1 MSSTHQKRLVDH
13 LDDLR
18 NMAADPN
25 AAYTVT
31 EKLYDTL
38 CSVESVVIA
47 TAVTSLLTTIL
58 KTALKTEGDTLAMAA
73 LRKRV
78 RNAIDPL
85 LKQMLKAYDADII
98 TRLILH
104 LLSGLQTT
112 KKCLKQLQEKNE
124 LIYVEITMQRL
135 NQCLKLTTMQHV

>member
-1 MSSTHQKRLVDH
+1 
-13 LDDLR
+13 
-18 NMAADPN
+18 MAADQN

-31 EKLYDTL
+31 DKLYDTL
-38 CSVESVVIA
+38 CQIEAVIIA

-98 TRLILH
+98 TRVILD

-124 LIYVEITMQRL
+124 LIYLEITMQRL
-135 NQCLKLTTMQHV
+135 NQCLKLTTIQHV